1 MSVRRSRPPMS
12 AATRG
17 QPRQHGQKSRL
28 QVGQPPQQVG
38 QPVASKDLLEGL
50 GVLGVGQQD
59 RLGKGTAGP

>member
-1 MSVRRSRPPMS
+1 MWRK
-12 AATRG
+12 G
-17 QPRQHGQKSRL
+17 RL

-59 RLGKGTAGP
+59 CLGKGTA